1 MKRILLAVI
10 LGAFLLLIANQS
22 AQAGEMDVLVNKLV
36 EKGVLSPA
44 EGQIILDETKVQVSK
59 DLATQSSYSVPEWT
73 QRIKASGDIRFRT
86 QYDSGKSNTTTNG
99 TANNGI
105 LDQRWRER
113 VRARIGLEGKVND
126 FTYAGVRLMG
136 GQTASNTGN
145 DTLGGGAFG
154 YFSKYPVEWD
164 QYWIRFEAPQ
174 DIVKHYGQYFNDA
187 KIWLGK
193 FANPFETTDLVWD
206 NNINPGGAA
215 FQVVGPDVKLGPL
228 PSFNVYS
235 NGGEFVLDESA
246 SINTDPMLFAIQ
258 VGAKTVPFGPFDST
272 FNVAGAVYNFENL
285 KNKTPLANTAGTNSR
300 VWNGDLSG
308 VTGSILGS
316 YKYEYDVLDLLF
328 TIDNGKFLDWNLSN
342 GLYIDLIRNP
352 AAVENSGML
361 FGGYLGKKKPK
372 EKNDWKIRAEYRYL
386 ERDALPDFMTDN
398 DWYGFGTQTSTIAGV
413 VNGIGTQNNNGYPA
427 QNGTN
432 GKGIV
437 LASEYMIF
445 KNTSLNLKYSWMEPI
460 KSDNKTDPWN
470 EFMFDVLT
478 KF

>member
-22 AQAGEMDVLVNKLV
+22 AQAGEVDVLVNKLI

-86 QYDSGKSNTTTNG
+86 QYDSGKGVGTTTESPNG
-99 TANNGI
+99 GAVI
-105 LDQRWRER
+105 KDQRWRER

-126 FTYAGVRLMG
+126 FTYAGVRVMG
-136 GQTASNTGN
+136 GDVNSNTGN
-145 DTLGGGAFG
+145 DTLDK
-154 YFSKYPVEWD
+154 YFAKKPVEWD

-174 DIVKHYGQYFNDA
+174 DIIKRYGQYFNDA

-193 FANPFETTDLVWD
+193 FPNPFETTDLVWD

-215 FQVVGPDVKLGPL
+215 YQVVGPDVKLGPI
-228 PSFNVYS
+228 PTFNIYS
-235 NGGEFVLDESA
+235 NGGEFVLDES
-246 SINTDPMLFAIQ
+246 STINTDPMLFAMQI
-258 VGAKTVPFGPFDST
+258 GAKTVPFGPFNST
-272 FNVAGAVYNFENL
+272 FNVAGAIYNFENL
-285 KNKTPLANTAGTNSR
+285 QNKTPTVNSAGTNSR
-300 VWNGDLSG
+300 VWRGNDDNAGG
-308 VTGSILGS
+308 TVLGS
-316 YKYEYDVLDLLF
+316 YKYQYDVLDLLF
-328 TIDNGKFLDWNLSN
+328 NLDNGKFLDWDLPN
-342 GLYIDLIRNP
+342 GLYIDLIHNP
-352 AAVENSGML
+352 AAVENNGML
-361 FGGYLGKKKPK
+361 FGGYIGKKKPK

-398 DWYGFGTQTSTIAGV
+398 DWYGFGTQTSTTAATVG
-413 VNGIGTQNNNGYPA
+413 GIGAQNNNGYPA

-445 KNTSLNLKYSWMEPI
+445 KNTSLNLKYSWMKPI
-460 KSDNKTDPWN
+460 ESDNKTDPWN